1 MFFVRNFFGGSKKS
15 RMILNKTNLAG
26 IFILEPERF
35 DDERGFFA
43 RAWSES
49 ELAARGVESKFIEGN
64 ISFNQH
70 RGTLRGMHYQA
81 APFGQ
86 AKLVRCTR
94 GAMFDVGID
103 MRPQSPTFKQW
114 LGVELSAQN
123 RLMLYLP
130 GDFAHGYLTLED
142 ETEVHY
148 QVSQVYVPRANRGVR
163 WDDPAFGIEWPAT
176 EELVINE
183 RDQNYPNF
191 TVQPT

>member
-1 MFFVRNFFGGSKKS
+1 
-15 RMILNKTNLAG
+15 MILTETRLRG
-26 IFILEPERF
+26 VFIIEPHRF

-43 RAWSES
+43 RAWSET
-49 ELAARGVESKFIEGN
+49 ELAARGVENRFIEGN
-64 ISFNQH
+64 ISFNQR

-103 MRPQSPTFKQW
+103 LRPQSPTFKQW

-148 QVSQVYVPRANRGVR
+148 QVSQVYVPNANSGVR
-163 WDDPAFGIEWPAT
+163 WDDPAFGIEWPAI